1 MKGYGNHPI
10 VQGFDMSKL
19 EVEYDYDT
27 DNEQIQFS
35 KSMLLRDLVDAIR
48 FFCEEDPIKLVD
60 NLML

>member
-1 MKGYGNHPI
+1 
-10 VQGFDMSKL
+10 MSKL

-48 FFCEEDPIKLVD
+48 FFCEDDPIKLVD